1 MYRNFI
7 RLIVAICLFSLL
19 PTCAYADVLVMGSDV
34 SVTFGK
40 AVAEDFMK
48 KNQGTNVNVLGGGK
62 DTAIVMLS
70 SGSCDLA
77 NSTLSLSEQDRPDV
91 LKAIEDAKKKGHPIR
106 EIAVAIDVVQF
117 FIHPSNPINQLSLGQ
132 LSQIYLGKAIN
143 WDQVGGSNAP
153 MEVLITSNDP
163 KNFTLNN
170 WVLDHQPAG
179 VNVLEWDKKLIFH
192 KVAAT
197 PNAIGY
203 DGIYFTNDMLALSGD
218 LVKPITITTSD
229 NEKAYAPSRKY
240 PVSRN
245 LYLFYREGDIS
256 QEAQRYIDYMLSPA
270 GQKIVGQYVLPLL
283 PPAKTFELVFAP
295 KGAAEQRVVFTEGAI
310 IPSTVSFYRTDAS
323 SYTFYARNNTR
334 HDATF
339 PQLTTVAQG
348 KRNITNEGYYSTF
361 KPGTVKKTQD
371 KLAAGDITE
380 FSVAGGSS
388 GLESTDVMTFEI
400 NGKTVTATFSQSSS
414 TQETTDSGS
423 SGCNAATFSGLLLLP
438 LFILLRRK

>member
-1 MYRNFI
+1 MRKKFI
-7 RLIVAICLFSLL
+7 RLIVAVCLFSLL
-19 PTCAYADVLVMGSDV
+19 PAYAYANVLVMGSDV

-40 AVAEDFMK
+40 AVAGDFME
-48 KNQGTNVNVLGGGK
+48 KNMGTNVTVLGGGK

-70 SGSCDLA
+70 AGSCDLA

-91 LKAIEDAKKKGHPIR
+91 LKAIADAKAKGHPIR

-143 WDQVGGSNAP
+143 WDQVVGSHAP

-179 VNVLEWDKKLIFH
+179 ANVLEWDKKLIFH

-218 LVKPITITTSD
+218 LVKPITITASD

-240 PVSRN
+240 PISRN
-245 LYLFYREGDIS
+245 LYLFYREGDLS
-256 QEAQRYIDYMLSPA
+256 QEAQRYVDYMLSPA
-270 GQKIVGQYVLPLL
+270 GQRIVGQYVLPLL

-295 KGAAEQRVVFTEGAI
+295 KGAAEQRVVFTEGG
-310 IPSTVSFYRTDAS
+310 IPSTVSFQYTDAS

-334 HDATF
+334 YDATF
-339 PQLTTVAQG
+339 PLLTTAAQG
-348 KRNITNEGYYSTF
+348 RRNLVNEGYYSVL
-361 KPGTVKKTQD
+361 KPGSTGKTQD
-371 KLAAGDITE
+371 KLVAGDITE
-380 FSVAGGSS
+380 LSVTGGSS
-388 GLESTDVMTFEI
+388 GLASADVMTFAI
-400 NGKTVTATFSQSSS
+400 NGKTVTATFTKGSMD
-414 TQETTDSGS
+414 ETSGS
-423 SGCNAATFSGLLLLP
+423 SGCNTAVFPALTLVP
-438 LFILLRRK
+438 LFFLLRRKSR

>member
-1 MYRNFI
+1 MMHKKFI
-7 RLIVAICLFSLL
+7 RLITAVCLFSLL
-19 PTCAYADVLVMGSDV
+19 PAYAHANVLVMGSDV

-48 KNQGTNVNVLGGGK
+48 KNQGTSVNVLGGGK

-70 SGSCDLA
+70 AGSCDLA

-91 LKAIEDAKKKGHPIR
+91 LKAIADAKAKGHPIR

-117 FIHPSNPINQLSLGQ
+117 FIHPSNPVSQLSLGQ
-132 LSQIYLGKAIN
+132 LSQIYLGKSIN
-143 WDQVGGSNAP
+143 WNQVGGYHAP

-179 VNVLEWDKKLIFH
+179 AEVLEWDKKLIFH
-192 KVAAT
+192 KVAST

-218 LVKPITITTSD
+218 LVKPITITASD

-245 LYLFYREGDIS
+245 LYLFYREGDLS
-256 QEAQRYIDYMLSPA
+256 QEAQRYIDYMLSPV
-270 GQKIVGQYVLPLL
+270 GQRIVGQYVLPLL

-295 KGAAEQRVVFTEGAI
+295 NGAAEQRIVFTESAI
-310 IPSTVSFYRTDAS
+310 PAAVSFHHTDAS
-323 SYTFYARNNTR
+323 NYTFYARNNTR
-334 HDATF
+334 YDATF
-339 PQLTTVAQG
+339 PLLTTVKQE
-348 KRNITNEGYYSTF
+348 KRNLVNEGYYSVL
-361 KPGTVKKTQD
+361 KQGISGKTQD
-371 KLAAGDITE
+371 KLVAGDITE
-380 FSVAGGSS
+380 LSVTGGSN
-388 GLESTDVMTFEI
+388 GLVSTDVMTFTI
-400 NGKTVTATFSQSSS
+400 NGKTVTATFNKGN
-414 TQETTDSGS
+414 TETSGS
-423 SGCNAATFSGLLLLP
+423 SGCNTAVFPAFSLLP
-438 LFILLRRK
+438 LLFLLRRK

>member
-1 MYRNFI
+1 MHKKFI
-7 RLIVAICLFSLL
+7 RLITAVCLFSLL
-19 PTCAYADVLVMGSDV
+19 PVYAYANVLVMGSDV

-48 KNQGTNVNVLGGGK
+48 KNQGTSVNVLGGGK

-70 SGSCDLA
+70 AGSCDLA

-91 LKAIEDAKKKGHPIR
+91 LKAIADAKAKGHPIR

-117 FIHPSNPINQLSLGQ
+117 FVHPSNPVSQLSLGQ

-143 WDQVGGSNAP
+143 WNQVGGYHAP

-179 VNVLEWDKKLIFH
+179 AEVLEWDKKLIFH

-245 LYLFYREGDIS
+245 LYLFYREGDLS
-256 QEAQRYIDYMLSPA
+256 QEAQRYIDYMLSPV
-270 GQKIVGQYVLPLL
+270 GQRIVGQYVLPLL

-295 KGAAEQRVVFTEGAI
+295 NGAEEQRIVFTESAI
-310 IPSTVSFYRTDAS
+310 PAAVSFHHTDAS
-323 SYTFYARNNTR
+323 NYTFYARNNTR
-334 HDATF
+334 YDATF
-339 PQLTTVAQG
+339 PLLTTVKQE
-348 KRNITNEGYYSTF
+348 KRNLVNEGYYSVL
-361 KPGTVKKTQD
+361 KQGISGKTQD
-371 KLAAGDITE
+371 KLVAGDITE
-380 FSVAGGSS
+380 LSVTGGSN
-388 GLESTDVMTFEI
+388 GLVSTDVMTFTI
-400 NGKTVTATFSQSSS
+400 NGKTVTATFNKGN
-414 TQETTDSGS
+414 TETSGS
-423 SGCNAATFSGLLLLP
+423 SGCNTALFPALALLP
-438 LFILLRRK
+438 VFFLLRRK